1 MPMFPTDAG
10 SAVRGIG

>member
-10 SAVRGIG
+10 SAVPCIG